1 MLPNSFY
8 KANLTLLPKLDKYNT
23 QKSTLQPNI
32 SDEYRCKNPQQH
44 IIKPNSTI
52 SKKDHTPWSNG
63 IYFRHARMVQYPQI
77 NQCDIPH

>member
-32 SDEYRCKNPQQH
+32 SDEYRCKNPQQN
-44 IIKPNSTI
+44 ISKPNTTI
-52 SKKDHTPWSNG
+52 
-63 IYFRHARMVQYPQI
+63 R
-77 NQCDIPH
+77 